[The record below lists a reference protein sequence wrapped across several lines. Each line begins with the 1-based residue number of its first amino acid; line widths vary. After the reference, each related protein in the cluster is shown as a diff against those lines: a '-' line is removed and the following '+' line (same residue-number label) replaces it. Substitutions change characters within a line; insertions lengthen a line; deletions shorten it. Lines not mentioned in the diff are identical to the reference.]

1 MVVSS
6 FFSDDDLVTQLRL
19 QFDYE
24 EQFDIDFYSILGQIV
39 ERSNDLYL
47 ELRGRCF
54 SIDKITG
61 IVTEVES

>member
-1 MVVSS
+1 MVVSQY
-6 FFSDDDLVTQLRL
+6 FTDEDLVSQLRL

-24 EQFDIDFYSILGQIV
+24 EQFTIDFYSILSQVV

-47 ELRGRCF
+47 ELKGRCF

-61 IVTEVES
+61 IVTEVD